1 MKGIGTSERYQNN
14 NLKAI
19 IAYSKSLEP
28 SISFYQIR
36 EKNQIFY
43 FLDTKIKSIE
53 EYPDKRWI
61 TTRNDYLV
69 RIKYFFRWM
78 YNCKDKTLD
87 DVPFSEWKTPD
98 FVQIKKKSTKRI
110 SAYLESE
117 LWERERY
124 FDYNLICNDLIL
136 KTNLIHNLLENEIKI
151 LNILLNLHKLKPVTT
166 YDQIKDS
173 NDENVEIELGWKK
186 EAEGSVSE

>member
-1 MKGIGTSERYQNN
+1 VLQEKITVKLSTTVNNIERDVRNSENIQLILKFYDFMKGIGTSERYQNN
-14 NLKAI
+14 NLKVI

-78 YNCKDKTLD
+78 YNCKDKPLD

-110 SAYLESE
+110 SPYLESE
-117 LWERERY
+117 LWERE
-124 FDYNLICNDLIL
+124 DIL
-136 KTNLIHNLLENEIKI
+136 TII
-151 LNILLNLHKLKPVTT
+151 
-166 YDQIKDS
+166 
-173 NDENVEIELGWKK
+173 
-186 EAEGSVSE
+186 